1 MSTRKYTIGEAGI
14 EAAAEE
20 VRKGGMIVYP
30 TETCYGLGGDAI
42 NKAAITKVY
51 ELKRRPQEKGLTAIV
66 ADLAMAERYCRLT
79 AHERHLCEELMPG
92 PLTLVAKKK
101 SVVPQELNT
110 QFVFRIPGNET
121 ARKIASRANTPI
133 IATSANISGEPS
145 SYTVDGI
152 DESILHSVD
161 VVLDGGT
168 LEERAPSTIVELTD
182 HAVRIHREG
191 PVTREQIHRVLND

>member
-1 MSTRKYTIGEAGI
+1 MSTRKYDTGEAGI

-20 VRKGGMIVYP
+20 VRQGGVIVYP
-30 TETCYGLGGDAI
+30 TETCYGIGGDAI
-42 NKAAITKVY
+42 NKSVINTVY
-51 ELKRRPQEKGLTAIV
+51 ELKQRPRKKGLTAIV

-92 PLTLVAKKK
+92 PLTLVAKKQ

-110 QFVFRIPGNET
+110 QFVFRIPGDET

-145 SYTVDGI
+145 NYTVDGI
-152 DESILHSVD
+152 DESIIHNVA
-161 VVLDGGT
+161 VVLDRGK
-168 LEERAPSTIVELTD
+168 LEERAPSTIVELTE
-182 HAVRIHREG
+182 HAVKVHRDG
-191 PVTREQIHRVLND
+191 PVSKEQIHRVLND